1 MTNVF
6 QSNKADIILNTYA
19 LAKASWLEDDFVSSF
34 VPMVA
39 HLINKKGYSTID
51 ADIFASDFE
60 SEYGILLP
68 SYPAIKLLSISQKKG
83 LITFDESTRLWRP
96 NLVSLSDFDL
106 TPKKNFLQNG
116 IEKVIAELINYGK
129 DVLKENL
136 NEDEAKKL
144 LYSFI
149 QTNSAKIL
157 NGEFSDYKSSFK
169 NRNLVA
175 SFIFFLKESRAEL
188 FEIVKQITVGRLLVD
203 ALTMTEQEET
213 NDDFKNST
221 VYIDTRF
228 FLYLIGFYGK
238 YRENASID
246 LIDKL
251 ISKKVQL
258 YIFKHIYDEINYTL
272 SGCAKWIDSPS
283 YDPEKASSA
292 LRYLKSCGKDKKYV
306 ESLIASIPTKL
317 KRFKI
322 TIDNDSWISDDY
334 SLQIDRDELTS
345 IIKDCYKNNDII
357 ITDRV
362 EETITYDVDSIE
374 AIYYHRNGTET
385 YNINEKNV
393 FLLTTNRNLV
403 FACKKYHNKN
413 FTKNTI
419 PATISDIFLGTFIWA
434 RSGIKCC
441 ENIASEKLIADC
453 YSAMEPT
460 QYAINKFCSHV
471 LELQKRGQ
479 ITDAEVIALKC
490 YGLQTQAIKP
500 FLSEPNEYDYKD
512 LHDVLEEIRQK
523 TIVTEK
529 SKFDKEKSDLE
540 NQIAELTEKYGITEK
555 EFIKYKAM
563 AVKYAKEENDK
574 QEAAVAELVS
584 FATKAEDRLK
594 IIPIVINATV
604 NIAVQIALCFVSNS
618 WISVPLRILV
628 PVISLI
634 LGLALHFN
642 WLNIKD
648 VIKFRL
654 IFMYKKKAENKK
666 LSDNI
671 KTFLAE
677 SSRQNPKK

>member
-228 FLYLIGFYGK
+228 FLYLIGFYGE

-345 IIKDCYKNNDII
+345 FIKDCYKNNDII

-604 NIAVQIALCFVSNS
+604 NIAVQIALCYVSNS

-648 VIKFRL
+648 AIKFRL

-677 SSRQNPKK
+677 LSKQNPKK

>member
-228 FLYLIGFYGK
+228 FLYLIGFYGE

-345 IIKDCYKNNDII
+345 FIKDCYKNNDII

-584 FATKAEDRLK
+584 FSTKAEDRLK

-648 VIKFRL
+648 AIKFRL

-671 KTFLAE
+671 KTFLSE
-677 SSRQNPKK
+677 SSKQNPKK

>member
-6 QSNKADIILNTYA
+6 QSNKSDIILNTYA

-228 FLYLIGFYGK
+228 FLYLIGFYGE

-345 IIKDCYKNNDII
+345 FIKDCYKNNDII

-648 VIKFRL
+648 AIKFRL

-671 KTFLAE
+671 KTFLSE
-677 SSRQNPKK
+677 SSKQNPKK

>member
-1 MTNVF
+1 MTNVV
-6 QSNKADIILNTYA
+6 QSNKAGIILNTYA

-51 ADIFASDFE
+51 ADIFVSDFE
-60 SEYGILLP
+60 SEYGIVLP
-68 SYPAIKLLSISQKKG
+68 SHPAIKLLSILQKKG
-83 LITFDESTRLWRP
+83 LITFDESIRLWRP

-106 TPKKNFLQNG
+106 TPKKNSLQNG
-116 IEKVIAELINYGK
+116 IEKVISELINYGK

-188 FEIVKQITVGRLLVD
+188 FEIAKQITVGRLLVD

-228 FLYLIGFYGK
+228 FLYLIGFYGE

-251 ISKKVQL
+251 ISKKVHL

-292 LRYLKSCGKDKKYV
+292 LQYLKSCGKDKKYV

-403 FACKKYHNKN
+403 FACKKYHNKY

-479 ITDAEVIALKC
+479 ITEAEVIALKC

-648 VIKFRL
+648 AIKFRL

-677 SSRQNPKK
+677 SSKQNPKK

>member
-1 MTNVF
+1 MTNVVH
-6 QSNKADIILNTYA
+6 SNKADIVLNTYA
-19 LAKASWLEDDFVSSF
+19 LAKASWLEDDFISSF

-39 HLINKKGYSTID
+39 HLINKNGYETIG
-51 ADIFASDFE
+51 ADVFASDFE
-60 SEYGILLP
+60 KEYGIDLP
-68 SYPAIKLLSISQKKG
+68 SQPAIKLLSILQKKG
-83 LITFDESTRLWRP
+83 LITFDEGIRLWRP
-96 NLVSLSDFDL
+96 NIINLSAFDL
-106 TPKKNFLQNG
+106 TSKKNLLQNG
-116 IEKVIAELINYGK
+116 IKKVITELTNYGK
-129 DVLKENL
+129 DVLKENF
-136 NEDEAKKL
+136 NEDEAKDL

-157 NGEFSDYKSSFK
+157 NGELGDYKSSFK

-175 SFIFFLKESRAEL
+175 SFIFFVKESKTEL
-188 FEIVKQITVGRLLVD
+188 FETVKQITIGRLLVD
-203 ALTMTEQEET
+203 AITMTELEGN
-213 NDDFKNST
+213 NDDFNDST
-221 VYIDTRF
+221 IYIDTRF
-228 FLYLIGFYGK
+228 FLYLIGFYGE
-238 YRENASID
+238 YRKNASID
-246 LIDKL
+246 LVDKL
-251 ISKKVQL
+251 ISKNVNL
-258 YIFKHIYDEINYTL
+258 FIFKHIYDEINYTL

-292 LRYLKSCGKDKKYV
+292 LRYLKSCGKDRKYV
-306 ESLIASIPTKL
+306 ESLITSIQTKL

-322 TIDNDSWISDDY
+322 RIDNDSWISDDY
-334 SLQIDRDELTS
+334 SLQIDRDEITS

-374 AIYYHRNGTET
+374 AIYYHRKGIET

-403 FACKKYHNKN
+403 FACKKYHNKY

-460 QYAINKFCSHV
+460 QYAINRFCSHV
-471 LELQKRGQ
+471 LELQKHGE

-512 LHDVLEEIRQK
+512 IHDVLEEIRQK
-523 TIVTEK
+523 TIATEK

-540 NQIAELTEKYGITEK
+540 NQIAELTKKYGITEK
-555 EFIKYKAM
+555 EFIKYKDM
-563 AVKYAKEENDK
+563 AAKYAKEENDK
-574 QEAAVAELVS
+574 QKEAVAELAS

-604 NIAVQIALCFVSNS
+604 NIAVQIVLCFVSNS
-618 WISVPLRILV
+618 LISVPLRIMV
-628 PVISLI
+628 PAVSLM

-642 WLNIKD
+642 WLSIKD
-648 VIKFRL
+648 TIKFRL

-666 LSDNI
+666 LSSNI
-671 KTFLAE
+671 KMFLAE
-677 SSRQNPKK
+677 SSKQNPKN

>member
-228 FLYLIGFYGK
+228 FLYLIGFYGE

-529 SKFDKEKSDLE
+529 SKFGKEKSDLE

-574 QEAAVAELVS
+574 QEAAVAELAS

-666 LSDNI
+666 LSDNT

-677 SSRQNPKK
+677 SSKQNPKK

>member
-228 FLYLIGFYGK
+228 FLYLIGFYGE

-345 IIKDCYKNNDII
+345 FIKDCYKNNDII

-594 IIPIVINATV
+594 IIPIVINAIV

-648 VIKFRL
+648 AIKFRL

-671 KTFLAE
+671 KTFLSE
-677 SSRQNPKK
+677 SSKQNPKK

>member
-228 FLYLIGFYGK
+228 FLYLIGFYGE

-345 IIKDCYKNNDII
+345 FIKDCYKNNDII

-362 EETITYDVDSIE
+362 EETITYDVDI
-374 AIYYHRNGTET
+374 
-385 YNINEKNV
+385 
-393 FLLTTNRNLV
+393 
-403 FACKKYHNKN
+403 
-413 FTKNTI
+413 
-419 PATISDIFLGTFIWA
+419 
-434 RSGIKCC
+434 
-441 ENIASEKLIADC
+441 
-453 YSAMEPT
+453 
-460 QYAINKFCSHV
+460 
-471 LELQKRGQ
+471 
-479 ITDAEVIALKC
+479 
-490 YGLQTQAIKP
+490 
-500 FLSEPNEYDYKD
+500 
-512 LHDVLEEIRQK
+512 
-523 TIVTEK
+523 IV
-529 SKFDKEKSDLE
+529 S
-540 NQIAELTEKYGITEK
+540 
-555 EFIKYKAM
+555 
-563 AVKYAKEENDK
+563 
-574 QEAAVAELVS
+574 
-584 FATKAEDRLK
+584 
-594 IIPIVINATV
+594 
-604 NIAVQIALCFVSNS
+604 
-618 WISVPLRILV
+618 
-628 PVISLI
+628 
-634 LGLALHFN
+634 
-642 WLNIKD
+642 
-648 VIKFRL
+648 
-654 IFMYKKKAENKK
+654 
-666 LSDNI
+666 
-671 KTFLAE
+671 
-677 SSRQNPKK
+677 

>member
-228 FLYLIGFYGK
+228 FLYLIGFYGE

-345 IIKDCYKNNDII
+345 FIKDCYKNNDII

-479 ITDAEVIALKC
+479 ITDAEVFALKC

-648 VIKFRL
+648 AIKFRL

-677 SSRQNPKK
+677 SSKQNPKK

>member
-228 FLYLIGFYGK
+228 FLYLIGFYGE

-345 IIKDCYKNNDII
+345 FIKDCYKNNDII

-648 VIKFRL
+648 AIKFRL

-671 KTFLAE
+671 KTFLSE
-677 SSRQNPKK
+677 SSKQNPKK

>member
-129 DVLKENL
+129 DILKENL

-228 FLYLIGFYGK
+228 FLYLIGFYGE

-345 IIKDCYKNNDII
+345 FIKDCYKNNDII

-648 VIKFRL
+648 AIKFRL

-677 SSRQNPKK
+677 LSKQNPKK

>member
-228 FLYLIGFYGK
+228 FLYLIGFYGE

-345 IIKDCYKNNDII
+345 FIKDCYKNNDII

-648 VIKFRL
+648 AIKFRL

-677 SSRQNPKK
+677 SSKQNPKK

>member
-116 IEKVIAELINYGK
+116 IEKVIDELINYGK

-228 FLYLIGFYGK
+228 FLYLIGFYGE

-345 IIKDCYKNNDII
+345 FIKDCYKNNDII

-648 VIKFRL
+648 AIKFRL

-677 SSRQNPKK
+677 LSKQNPKK

>member
-228 FLYLIGFYGK
+228 FLYLIGFYGE

-306 ESLIASIPTKL
+306 ESLIVSIPTKL

-345 IIKDCYKNNDII
+345 FIKDCYKNNDII

-648 VIKFRL
+648 AIKFRL

-671 KTFLAE
+671 KTFLSE
-677 SSRQNPKK
+677 SSKQNPKK

>member
-106 TPKKNFLQNG
+106 TQKKNFLQNG

-228 FLYLIGFYGK
+228 FLYLIGFYGE

-345 IIKDCYKNNDII
+345 FIKDCYKNNDII

-604 NIAVQIALCFVSNS
+604 NIAVQIALCFVSNY

-648 VIKFRL
+648 AIKFRL

-677 SSRQNPKK
+677 SSKQNPKK

>member
-1 MTNVF
+1 
-6 QSNKADIILNTYA
+6 
-19 LAKASWLEDDFVSSF
+19 
-34 VPMVA
+34 
-39 HLINKKGYSTID
+39 
-51 ADIFASDFE
+51 
-60 SEYGILLP
+60 
-68 SYPAIKLLSISQKKG
+68 
-83 LITFDESTRLWRP
+83 
-96 NLVSLSDFDL
+96 
-106 TPKKNFLQNG
+106 
-116 IEKVIAELINYGK
+116 
-129 DVLKENL
+129 
-136 NEDEAKKL
+136 
-144 LYSFI
+144 
-149 QTNSAKIL
+149 
-157 NGEFSDYKSSFK
+157 
-169 NRNLVA
+169 
-175 SFIFFLKESRAEL
+175 
-188 FEIVKQITVGRLLVD
+188 
-203 ALTMTEQEET
+203 MTEQEET

-228 FLYLIGFYGK
+228 FLYLIGFYGE

-345 IIKDCYKNNDII
+345 FIKDCYKNNDII

-648 VIKFRL
+648 AIKFRL

-677 SSRQNPKK
+677 LSKQNPKK

>member
-1 MTNVF
+1 MSNLV
-6 QSNKADIILNTYA
+6 QSNKTDIILNTYA
-19 LAKASWLEDDFVSSF
+19 LAKASWLEDDFISSF
-34 VPMVA
+34 VPLAV
-39 HLINKKGYSTID
+39 HLINKKGYVTIN
-51 ADIFASDFE
+51 ADVFASDFE
-60 SEYGILLP
+60 LEYGILLP
-68 SYPAIKLLSISQKKG
+68 SHPAIKLLSILQKKG
-83 LITFDESTRLWRP
+83 LITFDESMRLWKP
-96 NLVSLSDFDL
+96 NLVNLSGFDL
-106 TPKKNFLQNG
+106 TSKKNSIQKG
-116 IEKVIAELINYGK
+116 IEKVISELIDYGK
-129 DVLKENL
+129 DELKENL
-136 NEDEAKKL
+136 NEDEAIKL

-157 NGEFSDYKSSFK
+157 NGELNDNKSSFK
-169 NRNLVA
+169 SRNLVA
-175 SFIFFLKESRAEL
+175 SFIFFVKQNRTEL
-188 FEIVKQITVGRLLVD
+188 FELVKQITVGRLLVD

-213 NDDFKNST
+213 NDDFKGST
-221 VYIDTRF
+221 IYIDTRF
-228 FLYLIGFYGK
+228 FLYLIGFYGE
-238 YRENASID
+238 YREKSSID

-251 ISKKVQL
+251 ISKKVHL
-258 YIFKHIYDEINYTL
+258 YIFKHIFDEINYTL
-272 SGCAKWIDSPS
+272 FGCAKWIDSPS

-306 ESLIASIPTKL
+306 ESLITSIPTKL

-322 TIDNDSWISDDY
+322 SIDNNSWISDDY

-345 IIKDCYKNNDII
+345 IIKDCYENNDII

-374 AIYYHRNGTET
+374 AIYYHRKGIET

-393 FLLTTNRNLV
+393 LLLTTNRNLV
-403 FACKKYHNKN
+403 FACKKYHNKY

-419 PATISDIFLGTFIWA
+419 PAAISDIFLGTFIWA

-460 QYAINKFCSHV
+460 QYAINKFCSNV
-471 LELQKRGQ
+471 LELQKHEQ

-500 FLSEPNEYDYKD
+500 FLSDPNEYDYKD
-512 LHDVLEEIRQK
+512 LYDVLEEIRQK

-540 NQIAELTEKYGITEK
+540 NQIVELTEKYGITEK
-555 EFIKYKAM
+555 EFIKYKDI
-563 AVKYAKEENDK
+563 AVKYAKEENAK
-574 QEAAVAELVS
+574 QEEALAELSS

-594 IIPIVINATV
+594 IIPNVINAAV
-604 NIAVQIALCFVSNS
+604 NIAIQIALCFVSNS

-648 VIKFRL
+648 AIKFRL
-654 IFMYKKKAENKK
+654 IFFYKKKSENKK
-666 LSDNI
+666 LSSTI
-671 KTFLAE
+671 KTFLTE
-677 SSRQNPKK
+677 SSNQNHKN

>member
-106 TPKKNFLQNG
+106 TQKKNFLQNG

-129 DVLKENL
+129 DVLKENI

-228 FLYLIGFYGK
+228 FLYLIGFYGE

-345 IIKDCYKNNDII
+345 FIKDCYKNNDII

-648 VIKFRL
+648 AIKFRL

-677 SSRQNPKK
+677 SSKQNPKK

>member
-228 FLYLIGFYGK
+228 FLYLIGFYGE

-574 QEAAVAELVS
+574 QEAAVAELAS

-677 SSRQNPKK
+677 SSKQNPKK

>member
-39 HLINKKGYSTID
+39 HLIDKKGYSTID
-51 ADIFASDFE
+51 ADIFVSDFE

-228 FLYLIGFYGK
+228 FLYLIGFYGE

-345 IIKDCYKNNDII
+345 FIKDCYKNNDII

-648 VIKFRL
+648 AIKFRL

-677 SSRQNPKK
+677 SSKQNPKK

>member
-228 FLYLIGFYGK
+228 FLYLIGFYGE

-334 SLQIDRDELTS
+334 SLQIDRDEPTS
-345 IIKDCYKNNDII
+345 FIKDCYKNNDII

-362 EETITYDVDSIE
+362 EETITYDVDSRE

-648 VIKFRL
+648 AIKFRL

-671 KTFLAE
+671 KTFLSE
-677 SSRQNPKK
+677 SSKQNPKK

>member
-228 FLYLIGFYGK
+228 FLYLIGFYGE

-345 IIKDCYKNNDII
+345 FIKDCYKNNDII

-362 EETITYDVDSIE
+362 EETITYDVYSIE

-594 IIPIVINATV
+594 IGI
-604 NIAVQIALCFVSNS
+604 
-618 WISVPLRILV
+618 
-628 PVISLI
+628 
-634 LGLALHFN
+634 
-642 WLNIKD
+642 
-648 VIKFRL
+648 
-654 IFMYKKKAENKK
+654 
-666 LSDNI
+666 
-671 KTFLAE
+671 
-677 SSRQNPKK
+677 

>member
-228 FLYLIGFYGK
+228 FLYLIGFYGE

-540 NQIAELTEKYGITEK
+540 NQVAELTEKYGITEK
-555 EFIKYKAM
+555 EFIKYKAI

-677 SSRQNPKK
+677 SSKQNPKK

>member
-228 FLYLIGFYGK
+228 FLYLIGFYGE

-393 FLLTTNRNLV
+393 FLLTTNRNLI

-574 QEAAVAELVS
+574 QEAAVAELAS

-677 SSRQNPKK
+677 SSKQNPKK

>member
-228 FLYLIGFYGK
+228 FLYLIGFYGE

-345 IIKDCYKNNDII
+345 FIKDCYKNNDII

-574 QEAAVAELVS
+574 QEAALAELVS

-648 VIKFRL
+648 AIKFRL

-671 KTFLAE
+671 ETFLAE
-677 SSRQNPKK
+677 SSKQNPKK

>member
-106 TPKKNFLQNG
+106 TPKKDFLQNG

-228 FLYLIGFYGK
+228 FLYLIGFY
-238 YRENASID
+238 
-246 LIDKL
+246 
-251 ISKKVQL
+251 
-258 YIFKHIYDEINYTL
+258 
-272 SGCAKWIDSPS
+272 
-283 YDPEKASSA
+283 
-292 LRYLKSCGKDKKYV
+292 
-306 ESLIASIPTKL
+306 
-317 KRFKI
+317 
-322 TIDNDSWISDDY
+322 
-334 SLQIDRDELTS
+334 
-345 IIKDCYKNNDII
+345 
-357 ITDRV
+357 
-362 EETITYDVDSIE
+362 SIE

-574 QEAAVAELVS
+574 QEAAVAELAS

-677 SSRQNPKK
+677 SSKQNPKK

>member
-228 FLYLIGFYGK
+228 FLYLIGFYGE

-272 SGCAKWIDSPS
+272 YGCAKWIDSPS

-345 IIKDCYKNNDII
+345 FIKDCYKNNDII

-604 NIAVQIALCFVSNS
+604 NIALQIALCFVSNS

-648 VIKFRL
+648 AIKFRL

-677 SSRQNPKK
+677 SSKQNPKK

>member
-228 FLYLIGFYGK
+228 FLYLIGFYGE

-345 IIKDCYKNNDII
+345 FIKDCYKNNDII

-648 VIKFRL
+648 AIKFRL

-677 SSRQNPKK
+677 LSKQNPKK

>member
-106 TPKKNFLQNG
+106 TQKKNFLQNG

-157 NGEFSDYKSSFK
+157 HGEFSDYKSSFK

-228 FLYLIGFYGK
+228 FLYLIGFYGE

-345 IIKDCYKNNDII
+345 FIKDCYKNNDII

-648 VIKFRL
+648 AIKFRL

-677 SSRQNPKK
+677 SSKQNPKK

>member
-106 TPKKNFLQNG
+106 TPKKNLLQNG

-228 FLYLIGFYGK
+228 FLYLIGFYGE

-345 IIKDCYKNNDII
+345 FIKDCYKNNDII

-648 VIKFRL
+648 AIKFRL

-671 KTFLAE
+671 KTFLSE
-677 SSRQNPKK
+677 SSKQNPKK

>member
-60 SEYGILLP
+60 SEYGIVLP
-68 SYPAIKLLSISQKKG
+68 SHPAIKLLSISQKKG

-96 NLVSLSDFDL
+96 NLVSLSDYDL
-106 TPKKNFLQNG
+106 TPKKNSLQNG

-136 NEDEAKKL
+136 NKDEAKKL

-228 FLYLIGFYGK
+228 FLYLIGFYGE

-322 TIDNDSWISDDY
+322 TIDNDSWISDNY

-357 ITDRV
+357 ITDRI

-648 VIKFRL
+648 AIKFRL

-677 SSRQNPKK
+677 SSKQNPKK

>member
-106 TPKKNFLQNG
+106 TQKKNFLQNG

-228 FLYLIGFYGK
+228 FLYLIGFYGE

-345 IIKDCYKNNDII
+345 FIKDCYKNNDII

-648 VIKFRL
+648 AIKFRL

-677 SSRQNPKK
+677 SSKQNPKK

>member
-228 FLYLIGFYGK
+228 FLYLIGFYGE

-292 LRYLKSCGKDKKYV
+292 LQYLKSCGKDKKYV

-345 IIKDCYKNNDII
+345 FIKDCYKNNDII

-648 VIKFRL
+648 AIKFRL

-677 SSRQNPKK
+677 SSKQNPKK